1 MPCPLPEQMHI
12 PDKATRTPRHL
23 FARGIAA
30 VCLLTLLVHI
40 NCGGPV
46 TGDVGKRIIV
56 LGIDGMDP
64 KFLERHW
71 DQLPNLDRLR
81 REGDFKPLT
90 TTIPP
95 QSPVAWSSVITGL
108 DAGGHGIYDFV
119 HRNPFS
125 RLPFSSMAE
134 TSEAGSTLDIGDW
147 VIPLSSAE
155 VKQSRR
161 GDAFWPHLT
170 DAGVPAGIIR
180 MPANFPPVGE
190 GSRSLSGM
198 GTPDMHG
205 TYGEFTFYTDDPE
218 RKSENVSGGE
228 IVRLPA
234 FRHNIELEIK
244 GPVNSFLKDQ
254 PVTTVPLTVNRDPS
268 EPVVRFDLAG
278 ESFILKEG
286 EWSGWL
292 RASFPLIGDLQSA
305 SGIFRVYLR
314 QVRPRFELYVTPINI
329 DPTSPALPI
338 STPASY
344 SAALAEAIGLFYT
357 QGMAEDTSAY
367 RQGTLTLDEFMVQS
381 RGVLEETRAMLRY
394 ELSQFKSGLLFFYI
408 SSVDQNAHML
418 WGRHDDKLLEIY
430 RETDKMVGEA
440 MELIDDQ
447 TTLIVMSD
455 HGFERFDR
463 AVNLNTLLLRT
474 GFLALDDP
482 RNTGKD
488 ELFQHVDW
496 SRTRAYAMGINSIYI
511 NRLGREE
518 GGIVAEGEEFDQ
530 TIAELRKALLAFRDP
545 DNGEQVIE
553 ELYESEKVFK
563 ALPTEFAPDL
573 IVGYRPPYRT
583 SWETGLGGVPAQ
595 TVVDNDDAWIGD
607 HCIAPQY
614 VPGVLLSNRKIA
626 LGDPGLTDVPVTLLR
641 EFGVEVPSEM
651 IGRPLF

>member
-1 MPCPLPEQMHI
+1 MSI
-12 PDKATRTPRHL
+12 NDKAIRHRGRRL
-23 FARGIAA
+23 ARSTAA
-30 VCLLTLLVHI
+30 VCLLALLIQV

-81 REGDFKPLT
+81 REGDFKPLA

-108 DAGGHGIYDFV
+108 DPGGHGIYDFV
-119 HRNPFS
+119 HRDPYS

-134 TSEAGSTLDIGDW
+134 TTDAARTLEIGDW

-155 VKQSRR
+155 VKQTRR
-161 GDAFWPHLT
+161 GEAFWPLLT
-170 DAGVPAGIIR
+170 KAGVPAGIIR
-180 MPANFPPVGE
+180 MPANFPPAGE
-190 GSRSLSGM
+190 GARSLSGM

-205 TYGEFTFYTDDPE
+205 TYGEFAFYTDDPKRE
-218 RKSENVSGGE
+218 SGKVSGGE
-228 IVRLPA
+228 IVRLPV
-234 FRHNIELEIK
+234 FRHHVELEIK

-254 PVTTVPLTVNRDPS
+254 PVTTVALTVNRDPS

-292 RASFPLIGDLQSA
+292 KASFPLIGDLQSA
-305 SGIFRVYLR
+305 SGIFRVFLR

-329 DPTSPALPI
+329 DPTSAALPI
-338 STPASY
+338 STPVSY
-344 SAALAEAIGLFYT
+344 SAELADAIGLFYT

-367 RQGTLTLDEFMVQS
+367 RQGALSLDEFMEQS
-381 RGVLEETRAMLRY
+381 HSVLDETRRMLRY
-394 ELSQFKSGLLFFYI
+394 ELSQFQSGLLFFYV
-408 SSVDQNAHML
+408 SSVDQNSHML
-418 WGRHDDKLLEIY
+418 WGQHDDKLLEIY
-430 RETDKMVGEA
+430 RETDEMVGEA
-440 MELIDDQ
+440 MELIDDE

-463 AVNLNTLLLRT
+463 SVNLNTLLLRT

-482 RNTGKD
+482 RNTGD
-488 ELFQHVDW
+488 EELFRHVDW
-496 SRTRAYAMGINSIYI
+496 SRTRAYAMGINSLYI

-518 GGIVAEGEEFDQ
+518 GGIVAEGEEFEQ
-530 TIAELRKALLAFRDP
+530 TIADLREALLAFRDP
-545 DNGEQVIE
+545 ENGEQVIE
-553 ELYESEKVFK
+553 ELYESEEVFETY
-563 ALPTEFAPDL
+563 PTEFAPDL
-573 IVGYRPPYRT
+573 IVGYRPPYRA
-583 SWETGLGGVPAQ
+583 SWGTGLGGVPAE
-595 TVVDNDDAWIGD
+595 TIVDNEDAWIGD

-614 VPGVLLSNRKIA
+614 VPGVLLSNRRIA
-626 LGDPGLTDVPVTLLR
+626 LDDPGLTDVPVTLLS
-641 EFGVEVPSEM
+641 EFGVDVPGAM

>member
-1 MPCPLPEQMHI
+1 MKI
-12 PDKATRTPRHL
+12 RDKATQNSERK
-23 FARGIAA
+23 FAPAIAA
-30 VCLLTLLVHI
+30 VCALALLIQI

-64 KFLERHW
+64 KFLEAHW

-81 REGDFKPLT
+81 REGDFKSLA

-108 DAGGHGIYDFV
+108 DPGGHGIYDFV
-119 HRNPFS
+119 HRNPYS
-125 RLPFSSMAE
+125 RMPFSSMAE
-134 TSEAGSTLDIGDW
+134 TTEAGSTLDIGDW

-155 VKQSRR
+155 VKQTRR
-161 GDAFWPHLT
+161 GEAFWPHLT
-170 DAGVPAGIIR
+170 DAGIPASIIR
-180 MPANFPPVGE
+180 MPANFPPAGE

-218 RKSENVSGGE
+218 RKSGNVSGGE

-234 FRHNIELEIK
+234 FRHHIELEIN
-244 GPVNSFLKDQ
+244 GPVNSFLKDH

-268 EPVVRFDLAG
+268 EPIVRFDLG
-278 ESFILKEG
+278 EESFILKEG

-305 SGIFRVYLR
+305 SGIFRVFLR

-329 DPTSPALPI
+329 DPTSAALPI

-344 SAALAEAIGLFYT
+344 SAELADAIGLFYT

-367 RQGTLTLDEFMVQS
+367 RQGALSLDEFMEQS
-381 RGVLEETRAMLRY
+381 RDVLEETRSMLRY

-408 SSVDQNAHML
+408 SSVDQNSHML
-418 WGRHDDKLLEIY
+418 WGKHDDKLLEIY

-440 MELIDDQ
+440 MELIDDR

-463 AVNLNTLLLRT
+463 SVNLNTLLLRT

-488 ELFQHVDW
+488 ELFKHVDW
-496 SRTRAYAMGINSIYI
+496 SRTRAYAMGINSLYI

-518 GGIVAEGEEFDQ
+518 GGIVAEGEEYDQ
-530 TIAELRKALLAFRDP
+530 TIAELRKAMLAFRDP
-545 DNGEQVIE
+545 QNGEQVIE
-553 ELYESEKVFK
+553 ELYESEKVYK

-573 IVGYRPPYRT
+573 IVGYRPPYRA
-583 SWETGLGGVPAQ
+583 SWETGLGGVPTQ

-614 VPGVLLSNRKIA
+614 VPGVLLSNRKLT

-641 EFGVEVPSEM
+641 EFGIEVPGDM
-651 IGRPLF
+651 VGRPLF

>member
-1 MPCPLPEQMHI
+1 MGTQ
-12 PDKATRTPRHL
+12 DKQTKH
-23 FARGIAA
+23 RGRWLVSSPAA
-30 VCLLTLLVHI
+30 VCFLALLVHI

-108 DAGGHGIYDFV
+108 DPGGHGIYDFV
-119 HRNPFS
+119 HRDPYS

-161 GDAFWPHLT
+161 GEAFWPHLT
-170 DAGVPAGIIR
+170 DAGVPASIIR

-190 GSRSLSGM
+190 GTRSLSGM

-218 RKSENVSGGE
+218 RESGNVSGGE

-234 FRHNIELEIK
+234 FRHHIELEIK

-254 PVTTVPLTVNRDPS
+254 PVTTVPLTVNRDPT
-268 EPVVRFDLAG
+268 EPIVRFDLG
-278 ESFILKEG
+278 DESFILKEG

-292 RASFPLIGDLQSA
+292 RASFPLIDHLESA

-314 QVRPRFELYVTPINI
+314 QVRPRFELYVSPINI
-329 DPTSPALPI
+329 DPTSAALPI
-338 STPASY
+338 STPSSY
-344 SAALAEAIGLFYT
+344 SAELADAIGLFYT

-367 RQGTLTLDEFMVQS
+367 RQGALTIDEFMQQS
-381 RGVLEETRAMLRY
+381 HDVLDETHSMLRY

-418 WGRHDDKLLEIY
+418 WGKHDDKLLEIY

-440 MELIDDQ
+440 MELIDDE

-463 AVNLNTLLLRT
+463 SVNMNTLLLRT

-482 RNTGKD
+482 RNTGD
-488 ELFQHVDW
+488 AELFQHVDW
-496 SRTRAYAMGINSIYI
+496 SRTRAYAMGINSLYI

-518 GGIVAEGEEFDQ
+518 GGIVAEGEEYDQ
-530 TIAELRKALLAFRDP
+530 TVAELRKALLAFRDP

-573 IVGYRPPYRT
+573 IVGYRPPYRA

-614 VPGVLLSNRKIA
+614 VPGVLLSSRKIA

-641 EFGVEVPSEM
+641 EFGVDVPGEM